1 MPKELNA
8 SSGIASSMAVTS
20 SANSKQIDS
29 SRMLL
34 SRIQNIRG
42 ELNTMAESHASQ
54 SELARETLN

>member
-8 SSGIASSMAVTS
+8 SSGMASMAISS

-54 SELARETLN
+54 SEKARETLN